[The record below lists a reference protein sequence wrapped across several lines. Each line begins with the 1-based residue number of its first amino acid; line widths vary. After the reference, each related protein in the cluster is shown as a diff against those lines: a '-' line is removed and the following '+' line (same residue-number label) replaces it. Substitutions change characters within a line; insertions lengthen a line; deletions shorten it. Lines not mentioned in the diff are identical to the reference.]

1 MLVKYLRTLSTRALV
16 ALAAVVALLAVGGT
30 AIAIAA
36 TGGSGPVPAS
46 KPLPSALHEGLA
58 ATKPAG
64 ITARIRFT
72 NGLLPS
78 GALLGQV
85 GSALMSGASGRLWM
99 RDDGRGRLELQSN
112 AGDVQVVWKRG
123 RATVYD
129 ASSNTVYRIA
139 LPAGQPQARHAPP
152 SVAGIG
158 AFLAQLTKHV
168 NVSSAKPSSVGGRPA
183 YTVQLS
189 PKEAGGLL
197 GSVRLAWDATRG
209 VPLRAAIYARGGTKP
224 VLELQ
229 ATRVRYGPV
238 PLSTVAIAPPAG
250 ARVVDLAAPSGHERG
265 KSEAR
270 PTKLPFQVVAPRSLA
285 GLQHSV
291 TRVVGHGPH
300 RGALLVYG
308 EGLGAITVL
317 EREAGAGS
325 GAAQLKALPTVPL
338 DGVEGHE
345 LATPLATILTWDR
358 GGLTYVLAGSVKPS
372 VAESA
377 ARSLR

>member
-1 MLVKYLRTLSTRALV
+1 MVKYLRTLSTRGLV

-30 AIAIAA
+30 AIAMA

-46 KPLPSALHEGLA
+46 KPLPSAIHEGLA
-58 ATKPAG
+58 ASRPAG

-72 NGLLPS
+72 NGLFPN

-112 AGDVQVVWKRG
+112 AGDVQIVWKQG
-123 RATVYD
+123 QATVYD

-139 LPAGQPQARHAPP
+139 LPAGQPQARHAAPG
-152 SVAGIG
+152 VAGIG
-158 AFLAQLTKHV
+158 AFLAQLTKHA
-168 NVSSAKPSSVGGRPA
+168 NVSSAKPSNVGGRPA

-189 PKEAGGLL
+189 PKEPGGLL
-197 GSVRLAWDATRG
+197 GSVRLAWDAKRG
-209 VPLRAAIYARGGTKP
+209 VPLRAAIYARGGTTP
-224 VLELQ
+224 VLALQ
-229 ATRVRYGPV
+229 TTSIRYGSV

-250 ARVVDLAAPSGHERG
+250 AKVVDLAAPTGGERG
-265 KSEAR
+265 KSESV
-270 PTKLPFQVVAPRSLA
+270 PTKLPFEVVAPKSLA
-285 GLQHSV
+285 GLQHSA

-300 RGALLVYG
+300 RGALVVYG

-325 GAAQLKALPTVPL
+325 AAAQLKALPTVPL

-345 LATPLATILTWDR
+345 LATPLATVLTWDR
-358 GGLTYVLAGSVKPS
+358 GGVSYVLAGSVKPS

>member
-1 MLVKYLRTLSTRALV
+1 V
-16 ALAAVVALLAVGGT
+16 AAALLIVGGT
-30 AIAIAA
+30 TIAIAA
-36 TGGSGPVPAS
+36 TGGSGPVPAN

-58 ATKPAG
+58 ASKPAG

-72 NGLLPS
+72 NGLLPN

-99 RDDGRGRLELQSN
+99 RADGRGRLELQSN

-123 RATVYD
+123 EATVYD

-139 LPAGQPQARHAPP
+139 LPAGQPQAHHAPP
-152 SVAGIG
+152 GVAGIG

-168 NVSSAKPSSVGGRPA
+168 NVSSARPSSVAGRPA
-183 YTVQLS
+183 YTVRLS

-224 VLELQ
+224 VLELR
-229 ATRVRYGPV
+229 TTSIKYGPV

-250 ARVVDLAAPSGHERG
+250 AKVVDLAAPSGRERG
-265 KSEAR
+265 KSEAH
-270 PTKLPFQVVAPRSLA
+270 PSKLPFQVVAPKSLA
-285 GLQHSV
+285 GLKHSA

-300 RGALLVYG
+300 RGALVVYG

-345 LATPLATILTWDR
+345 LATPLATILTWER
-358 GGLTYVLAGSVKPS
+358 GGVTYVLAGSVKPS

>member
-1 MLVKYLRTLSTRALV
+1 MKYLRTLSTRGLV
-16 ALAAVVALLAVGGT
+16 ILAAVVTLLAVGGT
-30 AIAIAA
+30 TIAMA
-36 TGGSGPVPAS
+36 TGGSGPVPAG
-46 KPLPSALHEGLA
+46 KPLPSAIHQGLTA
-58 ATKPAG
+58 SKPAG

-72 NGLLPS
+72 NGLFPN

-112 AGDVQVVWKRG
+112 AGDVQIVWKQG
-123 RATVYD
+123 QATVYD
-129 ASSNTVYRIA
+129 ASSNTVYRIK
-139 LPAGQPQARHAPP
+139 LPAGQRQAAGHAPP
-152 SVAGIG
+152 GVAGIG
-158 AFLAQLTKHV
+158 AFLAQITKHA
-168 NVSSAKPSSVGGRPA
+168 NVASARPSNVGGRPA

-189 PKEAGGLL
+189 PKDPGGLL

-209 VPLRAAIYARGGTKP
+209 VPLRAAVYARGGTKP
-224 VLELQ
+224 VLELK
-229 ATRVRYGPV
+229 ATSIRYGSV

-250 ARVVDLAAPSGHERG
+250 ARVVDLALPSRRAGG
-265 KSEAR
+265 KSGAGQ
-270 PTKLPFQVVAPRSLA
+270 TKLPFQVVAPDSLA
-285 GLQHSV
+285 GLKHSA

-300 RGALLVYG
+300 RGALVVYG

-317 EREAGAGS
+317 ERETGASS
-325 GAAQLKALPTVPL
+325 GAAQLKALPAVPL

-345 LATPLATILTWDR
+345 LATPLATVLTWDR
-358 GGLTYVLAGSVKPS
+358 GGLSYVLAGSVKPS